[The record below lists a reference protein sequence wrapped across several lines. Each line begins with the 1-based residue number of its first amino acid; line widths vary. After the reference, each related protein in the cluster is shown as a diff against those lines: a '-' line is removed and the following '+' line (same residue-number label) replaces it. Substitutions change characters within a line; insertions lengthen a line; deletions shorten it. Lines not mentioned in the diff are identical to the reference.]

1 MKKQIANEDI
11 RLKIMN
17 LLSRREHSEKE
28 IYSKLIKSVESKIRL
43 NDEIEKLKNEDLLS
57 DARFSEAYMRSRF
70 NSGFGPVRI
79 KYELN
84 KKGVSKIFIDR
95 ALIETDLDWDQK
107 MTDEYKKKYDSNRT
121 KDQNF
126 LKISKFLLY
135 RGFDLEKISK
145 LKK

>member
-1 MKKQIANEDI
+1 
-11 RLKIMN
+11 
-17 LLSRREHSEKE
+17 
-28 IYSKLIKSVESKIRL
+28 
-43 NDEIEKLKNEDLLS
+43 
-57 DARFSEAYMRSRF
+57 MRSRF

-84 KKGVSKIFIDR
+84 RKGVNKIFIER
-95 ALIETDLDWDQK
+95 AFIETDLDWDKK
-107 MTDEYKKKYDSNRT
+107 MIEEYEKKYDSNKT

>member
-1 MKKQIANEDI
+1 LKKQIANEDI

-28 IYSKLIKSVESKIRL
+28 IYMKLIKFVESKTRL
-43 NDEIEKLKNEDLLS
+43 NDEIEKLKNEGLLS

-79 KYELN
+79 KYELS
-84 KKGVSKIFIDR
+84 KKGVNKIFIDR
-95 ALIETDLDWDQK
+95 ALIETDLDWDKK
-107 MTDEYKKKYDSNRT
+107 MIEEYEKKYDSNKT

-145 LKK
+145 LRK

>member
-28 IYSKLIKSVESKIRL
+28 IYMKLIKFVESKGRL
-43 NDEIEKLKNEDLLS
+43 NDEIEKLKKDDLLS

-84 KKGVSKIFIDR
+84 RKGVDKIFIER
-95 ALIETDLDWDQK
+95 ACIETDLDWDKK
-107 MTDEYKKKYDSNRT
+107 MIEEYEKKYDSNKT

>member
-1 MKKQIANEDI
+1 
-11 RLKIMN
+11 MN

-28 IYSKLIKSVESKIRL
+28 IYMKLIKFVESKIRL
-43 NDEIEKLKNEDLLS
+43 NDEIEKLKNEGLLS

-84 KKGVSKIFIDR
+84 KKGVSKILIDR
-95 ALIETDLDWDQK
+95 ALIETDLDSDQK

>member
-1 MKKQIANEDI
+1 LKKQIANEDI

-28 IYSKLIKSVESKIRL
+28 IYMKLIKFVESKIRL

-79 KYELN
+79 KYELS
-84 KKGVSKIFIDR
+84 KKGVNKILIDR

>member
-1 MKKQIANEDI
+1 
-11 RLKIMN
+11 
-17 LLSRREHSEKE
+17 
-28 IYSKLIKSVESKIRL
+28 
-43 NDEIEKLKNEDLLS
+43 
-57 DARFSEAYMRSRF
+57 
-70 NSGFGPVRI
+70 
-79 KYELN
+79 
-84 KKGVSKIFIDR
+84 
-95 ALIETDLDWDQK
+95 

>member
-1 MKKQIANEDI
+1 
-11 RLKIMN
+11 MN
-17 LLSRREHSEKE
+17 LLSRREHSETE
-28 IYSKLIKSVESKIRL
+28 IYMKLIKFVESKIRL

-84 KKGVSKIFIDR
+84 KKGVSKILIDR

-126 LKISKFLLY
+126 LKISKFFLY